1 GLRWADVNL
10 DARTLTVRQTIQT
23 LPKIGPIV
31 KPPKTK
37 TSRRPVA
44 VGVDVIALLRRHK
57 AAQNE
62 KRLQLGDEWIVNDL
76 VFPTGFGKPFEYSTV
91 RDAFRRICKAAGVP
105 TIRLRDLRH
114 TAATL
119 LLVAGINPKVVSER
133 LGHSNITITLQTYSL
148 VRKTMQE
155 DAAEKMDGLLR
166 QPERRQ
172 SKG

>member
-1 GLRWADVNL
+1 MTCGLRVGELRGLRWADVNL
-10 DARTLTVRQTIQT
+10 DARTLTVRQTMQT

-31 KPPKTK
+31 RRPKTK

-76 VFPTGFGKPFEYSTV
+76 VFPTGFRKPFEYSTV

-105 TIRLRDLRH
+105 TIRL
-114 TAATL
+114 
-119 LLVAGINPKVVSER
+119 
-133 LGHSNITITLQTYSL
+133 
-148 VRKTMQE
+148 
-155 DAAEKMDGLLR
+155 
-166 QPERRQ
+166 
-172 SKG
+172 